1 MVKNT
6 NLKSTIQFLCYATLL
21 VILTFPLFAT
31 ELDLSQMRDPKTI
44 KDKINKGFDVNAK
57 RSVDGYTLLHYAAE
71 LGNADLTKFLLSK
84 GANANDTM
92 IRGNT
97 PLSTAIGFD
106 KTEIIKIL
114 LEAGV
119 DPNYQ
124 LEEVDY
130 KRSHFHYY
138 MIKTRKFD
146 PTIFNLFLSKGA
158 NLEITDSFTETP
170 LITAASIDF
179 KYIQHAIHLMNA
191 GANMNAQTKF
201 GKTPLMVSVFVRHF
215 ALVEEFIKRGANI
228 ELEDSYG
235 NTVLLAMINMG
246 NKGSDETDKPKL
258 FQILLQAGANPN
270 HQNKEGDTA
279 LHLSVIGHSFEILE
293 ILTKQNVDPNLRN
306 RKSVTALGQAIINE
320 NWRAT
325 KILLTIEKN
334 INGLDK
340 YGSTM
345 LHSAIL
351 NEKLE
356 LIKLLLE
363 AGADPETKDQWGKSA
378 IEFAERQNIPKV
390 LKLLKKE

>member
-1 MVKNT
+1 MKF
-6 NLKSTIQFLCYATLL
+6 LIQFLSNTILF
-21 VILTFPLFAT
+21 VVLTFPLFAT

-44 KDKINKGFDVNAK
+44 KDKVNKGFDVNAK
-57 RSVDGYTLLHYAAE
+57 RSADGYTLLHYAAE
-71 LGNADLTKFLLSK
+71 LGNPDLTKFLLSK
-84 GANANDTM
+84 GAKANETM

-119 DPNYQ
+119 DPNET
-124 LEEVDY
+124 LGEFDY

-146 PTIFNLFLSKGA
+146 PNIFRLFISKGA
-158 NLEITDSFTETP
+158 NIETTDSFTETP
-170 LITAASIDF
+170 LISAASLDF
-179 KYIQHAIHLMNA
+179 NYIHHAKNLMDA
-191 GANMNAQTKF
+191 GANTNAQTNF
-201 GKTPLMVSVFVRHF
+201 GKTPLMVSVFIRHF
-215 ALVEEFIKRGANI
+215 ALVDEFIKRGANI
-228 ELEDSYG
+228 ELEDSDG
-235 NTVLLAMINMG
+235 NTVLLAMINTG
-246 NKGSDETDKPKL
+246 NDHSDKPKL
-258 FQILLQAGANPN
+258 FQMLLQAGANPN

-279 LHLSVIGHSFEILE
+279 LHLSVIGHSYEILDL
-293 ILTKQNVDPNLRN
+293 LTKQNVDSNLRN
-306 RKSVTALGQAIINE
+306 SKSVTALGQAIINE
-320 NWRAT
+320 NWKAV

-351 NEKLE
+351 NEKME

-363 AGADPETKDQWGKSA
+363 AGADPQTKDQWGKSA
-378 IEFAERQNIPKV
+378 IEFAERQNNPKV

>member
-1 MVKNT
+1 MVNKT
-6 NLKSTIQFLCYATLL
+6 NYKFVIQFLSNTILL
-21 VILTFPLFAT
+21 VVLTFPLMAT
-31 ELDLSQMRDPKTI
+31 ELDLSKMRDPKTI
-44 KDKINKGFDVNAK
+44 KDKVNKGLDTNAK

-84 GANANDTM
+84 GANANEAM

-97 PLSTAIGFD
+97 PLSTAIGFE

-124 LEEVDY
+124 LGESDY
-130 KRSHFHYY
+130 HRSHFHYY

-146 PTIFNLFLSKGA
+146 PTIFRLFISKGA
-158 NLEITDSFTETP
+158 NLETTDSFTETP
-170 LITAASIDF
+170 LISASEIDF
-179 KYIQHAIHLMNA
+179 KFIHHAKNLMDA
-191 GANMNAQTKF
+191 RANINAQTKF

-228 ELEDSYG
+228 ELEDSDG

-246 NKGSDETDKPKL
+246 NDTTDKPKL
-258 FQILLQAGANPN
+258 FQILLYAGANPN
-270 HQNKEGDTA
+270 HQNKEGNTA
-279 LHLSVIGHSFEILE
+279 LHLSVIGHSFAILE
-293 ILTKQNVDPNLRN
+293 LLTKQNVDPSLRN
-306 RKSVTALGQAIINE
+306 QKGVTALGQAVINE
-320 NWRAT
+320 NWKAT

-363 AGADPETKDQWGKSA
+363 AGADPQTKDQWGKSA
-378 IEFAERQNIPKV
+378 IEFAEKQNNPKV
-390 LKLLKKE
+390 LGLLKRE

>member
-1 MVKNT
+1 MVKDSNS
-6 NLKSTIQFLCYATLL
+6 KYFIRFLYYTTL
-21 VILTFPLFAT
+21 VSFLTFPLLGT

-44 KDKINKGFDVNAK
+44 KEKVNKGYDVNAK
-57 RSVDGYTLLHYAAE
+57 RSVDGYNLLHYAAE
-71 LGNADLTKFLLSK
+71 LGNVDLTKFLLSK
-84 GANANDTM
+84 GANANEAM

-124 LEEVDY
+124 LGESDY

-146 PTIFNLFLSKGA
+146 PTIFNLFISKGA
-158 NLEITDSFTETP
+158 NLETTDSFTETP
-170 LITAASIDF
+170 LLSTASIDF
-179 KYIQHAIHLMNA
+179 KYIHHSENLMNV
-191 GANMNAQTKF
+191 GANINAQSKF
-201 GKTPLMVSVFVRHF
+201 GKTPLMVAVFVRHF

-228 ELEDSYG
+228 ELEDSDG

-246 NKGSDETDKPKL
+246 NDTTDKPKL

-270 HQNKEGDTA
+270 HQNKEGGTA

-293 ILTKQNVDPNLRN
+293 LLTKQNVDPSIRN
-306 RKSVTALGQAIINE
+306 QKGVTALGQAIINE

-351 NEKLE
+351 NEKFE

-363 AGADPETKDQWGKSA
+363 AGADPQTKDQWGKSA
-378 IEFAERQNIPKV
+378 IEFAERQNNPKV
-390 LKLLKKE
+390 LGLLKHE